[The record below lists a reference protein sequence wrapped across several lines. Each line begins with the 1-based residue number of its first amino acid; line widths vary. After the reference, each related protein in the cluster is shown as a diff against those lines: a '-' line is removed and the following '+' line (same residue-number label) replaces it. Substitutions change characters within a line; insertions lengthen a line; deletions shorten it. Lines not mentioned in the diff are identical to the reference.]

1 MVGVLITFLFAV
13 GAMGVGQLLAGRW
26 TKELDRAQAVGVQG
40 LIGLGSLGLLTLFV
54 GLLPGGAKWG
64 VGVVGLIAA
73 AGYIPVFQSF
83 SSGNFKVAKPQG
95 PSLLIALALGVA
107 MILALVSVLAPS
119 DTLDWDTLAYHLAV
133 PKQWILA
140 GQIQFI
146 PSLHQSN
153 FPFTV
158 ESLFIW
164 GLTWG
169 GESGAK
175 AFTLAYFV
183 FGIFAIFGFAR
194 SKYGEAAGWWAA
206 LAFSTVPVVLWE
218 SGTGYIDVPHGLFGG
233 LGILFAS
240 RFLSDDKN
248 RSNLWLSAILLGF
261 AAGSKYTGLQTIGV
275 VGLVVLIS
283 YALRKQAGEGVK
295 TAILIGLASMAIA
308 GPWYVKTA
316 VYTGNPVFPFF
327 FERLGGKSWD
337 QRRADTYKN
346 EQQNFGAG
354 TLETRHKPTELGN
367 AILGLAY
374 QPGRYVNPDESHG
387 NGTPLGAIGVVVL
400 VVGLLW
406 AISGVLG
413 AFESA
418 VLGVV
423 GISLLMWFFL
433 SQQSRYVVP
442 LCIPLAVLAGGALE
456 KLKVGRVVA
465 GLIVAQAAYSLWLVY
480 SERFQGQVQVALGKI
495 SPEDY
500 QTQTVGFYAASQDIN
515 KTVAGGKLALY
526 DEVFGYFL
534 DVPYMWA
541 NPPHSLVIPYDTLN
555 DGKSYAEALK
565 QLGFTHI
572 YISTSSIVKD
582 PAFVQKWIAAMG
594 LQAPPVPFAPDEK
607 KAMMDNYE
615 NRWMPL
621 LSDAVA
627 EHLVVPV
634 QGYKHGILFKI
645 Q

>member
-1 MVGVLITFLFAV
+1 MVGVLITFLFAI
-13 GAMGVGQLLAGRW
+13 GAMGVGQFLLGRW
-26 TKELDRAQAVGVQG
+26 TKDLDLAESIGVQG
-40 LIGLGSLGLLTLFV
+40 LIGLGAIGLLTLFV
-54 GLLPGGAKWG
+54 GLVPGGLKWG
-64 VGVVGLIAA
+64 LGVIGLVAA
-73 AGYIPVFQSF
+73 AGYIPVFQAF
-83 SSGNFKVAKPQG
+83 SSGKLKFEKPQG
-95 PSLLIALALGVA
+95 TNVLLALALGVA
-107 MILALVSVLAPS
+107 GIMSLVSVLAPS

-175 AFTLAYFV
+175 AFTLTFFI
-183 FGIFAIFGFAR
+183 FGLFGIFGFAR
-194 SKYGEAAGWWAA
+194 SRYGQAAGWWSA
-206 LAFSTVPVVLWE
+206 LTFATVPVVLWE

-233 LGILFAS
+233 LGVLYAA
-240 RFLSDDKN
+240 RFLFDSRD
-248 RSNLWLSAILLGF
+248 RSSLWLAAILLGF
-261 AAGSKYTGLQTIGV
+261 AAGSKFTGLQTIAV
-275 VGLVVLIS
+275 VGLVIIIAFALKREAVQGLKSAVL
-283 YALRKQAGEGVK
+283 V
-295 TAILIGLASMAIA
+295 GLVAMAIA

-316 VYTGNPVFPFF
+316 LNTGNPVFPFF

-337 QRRADTYKN
+337 QRRADAYKN

-354 TLETRHKPTELGN
+354 TVETRHKLTQIGN

-374 QPGRYVNPDESHG
+374 QPGRYVNPDEAHG
-387 NGTPLGAIGVVVL
+387 NGTPLGAIGAVVL
-400 VVGLLW
+400 AVGLLW
-406 AISGVLG
+406 AISGVMG
-413 AFESA
+413 AFESSI
-418 VLGVV
+418 LGVV
-423 GISLLMWFFL
+423 GISLMMWFFL

-442 LCIPLAVLAGGALE
+442 LCVPLAVLAGGALE
-456 KLKVGRVVA
+456 RLKVGRLVA

-480 SERFQGQVQVALGKI
+480 TQRFQTQIQVALGKI

-500 QTQTVGFYAASQDIN
+500 QSQTVAFYPAAQDIN

-541 NPPHSLVIPYDTLN
+541 NPPHSLVIPYDTIS
-555 DGKSYAEALK
+555 DGKSYADAMK

-572 YISTSSIVKD
+572 YISTSQIVKD
-582 PAFVQKWIAAMG
+582 PAFVKKWVAAMG
-594 LQAPPVPFAPDEK
+594 LQAAPVPFAPEEK
-607 KAMMDNYE
+607 KAMME
-615 NRWMPL
+615 NWQDKWMPL

-627 EHLVVPV
+627 DHLIVPV

>member
-1 MVGVLITFLFAV
+1 MVGVLITLLFAI
-13 GAMGVGQLLAGRW
+13 GAIGVGQFLVGRW
-26 TKELDRAQAVGVQG
+26 TKDMDPAEAFGVHG
-40 LIGLGSLGLLTLFV
+40 LIGLGALGLLTLFV
-54 GLLPGGAKWG
+54 GLLPGGLKWG
-64 VGVVGLIAA
+64 IAVIGLIAA
-73 AGYIPVFQSF
+73 AGYFPVFQSF
-83 SSGNFKVAKPQG
+83 SAGKLKVAKPEG
-95 PSLLIALALGVA
+95 VSLFLSLGLGLAV
-107 MILALVSVLAPS
+107 IQALVSVLAPS

-158 ESLFIW
+158 ENLFIW

-175 AFTLAYFV
+175 AFTLAFFV
-183 FGIFAIFGFAR
+183 FGLVAIFGLAR
-194 SKYGEAAGWWAA
+194 SRYGEVAGWWSA
-206 LAFSTVPVVLWE
+206 LAFATVPVVLWE
-218 SGTGYIDVPHGLFGG
+218 SGTGYIDVPHGLYGG
-233 LGILFAS
+233 LGILYSA
-240 RFLSDDKN
+240 RFLADGKD
-248 RSNLWLSAILLGF
+248 RSHLWLSAILLGF
-261 AAGSKYTGLQTIGV
+261 AAGSKYTGLQTIAVVGFV
-275 VGLVVLIS
+275 IAIAFSLKRQPAEGLKTAALVGLV
-283 YALRKQAGEGVK
+283 A
-295 TAILIGLASMAIA
+295 MAIA

-316 VYTGNPVFPFF
+316 INTGNPVFPFF

-337 QRRADTYKN
+337 QRRADAYKN

-354 TLETRHKPTELGN
+354 TLETRHKPTQIGN

-374 QPGRYVNPDESHG
+374 QPGRYVNPDETHG
-387 NGTPLGAIGVVVL
+387 NGTPLGAIGAVVL
-400 VVGLLW
+400 VAGLLW
-406 AISGVLG
+406 AISGVMG
-413 AFESA
+413 AFESSI
-418 VLGVV
+418 LGII

-442 LCIPLAVLAGGALE
+442 LCVPLAVLAGGAFE
-456 KLKVGRVVA
+456 RLKVGRIVV

-480 SERFQGQVQVALGKI
+480 TQRFQTQVQVALGKI

-500 QTQTVGFYAASQDIN
+500 QAQTIAFYAATQDIN
-515 KTVAGGKLALY
+515 KTVAGGKIALY

-541 NPPHSLVIPYDTLN
+541 NPPHSLVIPYDTLT
-555 DGKSYAEALK
+555 DGKSYAEAMK
-565 QLGFTHI
+565 RLGFTHI
-572 YISTSSIVKD
+572 YISTSAIVKD

-594 LQAPPVPFAPDEK
+594 LQSAPIPFAPEEK
-607 KAMMDNYE
+607 KAMMDNWQDK
-615 NRWMPL
+615 WMPL

-627 EHLVVPV
+627 DHNIVPV